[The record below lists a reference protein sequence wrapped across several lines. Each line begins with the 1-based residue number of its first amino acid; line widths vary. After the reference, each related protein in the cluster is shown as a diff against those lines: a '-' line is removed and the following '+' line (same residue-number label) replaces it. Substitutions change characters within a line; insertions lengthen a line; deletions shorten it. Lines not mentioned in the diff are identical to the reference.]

1 MNLIKAFAIGCLQSL
16 SLATLLA
23 GQAAMAA
30 WPEKPM
36 RMVVPFTPGGAAD
49 LMTRSLS
56 AKMQDSMGQPVVL
69 DYRGGA
75 GGILASE
82 MVATAPADGYT
93 MLFGTVGT
101 HAINP
106 GLYAKLSYDPV
117 KQFTPVSITHAIP
130 RVLVVNPA
138 IPARTV
144 GELIAHGKANPRTLS
159 FGSAG
164 TGSTSHLAGELFKAM
179 AGVDMTHIPYKGSAP
194 AVADL
199 LTGRISMAFD
209 SVTVYAGHIKSGKV
223 RALGVTSLQRIGALP
238 AVPTISESGL
248 SGFEVANW
256 AGVFLPAG
264 VSRDIVTRLNTE
276 VRKAMADAESRAQL
290 VANGIEPLS
299 SSPEEF
305 AAILRA
311 DISKWAKVIKASGA
325 TAE

>member
-1 MNLIKAFAIGCLQSL
+1 MNLIKALAIGCLQSL
-16 SLATLLA
+16 SLASLLA
-23 GQAAMAA
+23 SQAAMAA

-106 GLYAKLSYDPV
+106 GLYAKLSYDPA

-130 RVLVVNPA
+130 RVLVVNPT

-264 VSRDIVTRLNTE
+264 AQRDIVTRLNTE
-276 VRKAMADAESRAQL
+276 VRKAMADAEARAQL

-305 AAILRA
+305 AAILKA
-311 DISKWAKVIKASGA
+311 DIPKWAKVIKASGA

>member
-1 MNLIKAFAIGCLQSL
+1 
-16 SLATLLA
+16 
-23 GQAAMAA
+23 
-30 WPEKPM
+30 
-36 RMVVPFTPGGAAD
+36 
-49 LMTRSLS
+49 
-56 AKMQDSMGQPVVL
+56 
-69 DYRGGA
+69 
-75 GGILASE
+75 
-82 MVATAPADGYT
+82 
-93 MLFGTVGT
+93 
-101 HAINP
+101 
-106 GLYAKLSYDPV
+106 
-117 KQFTPVSITHAIP
+117 
-130 RVLVVNPA
+130 
-138 IPARTV
+138 
-144 GELIAHGKANPRTLS
+144 
-159 FGSAG
+159 
-164 TGSTSHLAGELFKAM
+164 
-179 AGVDMTHIPYKGSAP
+179 
-194 AVADL
+194 VADL